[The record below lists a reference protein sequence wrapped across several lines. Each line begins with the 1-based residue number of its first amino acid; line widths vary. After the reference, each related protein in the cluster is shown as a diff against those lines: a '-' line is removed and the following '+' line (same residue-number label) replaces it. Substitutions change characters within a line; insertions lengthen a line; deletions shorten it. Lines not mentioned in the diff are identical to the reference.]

1 MKAVMDKHRMLLS
14 HCILCWIQVSTVSLT
29 ALACLLLTIIL
40 LIVQSVYM
48 AIEHWQ
54 CVQHTFLNAC
64 VCIQVNQ
71 HHIFYDLTAKV
82 QTRFALALISLSAGE
97 PCTGYKSAHAQ
108 NASLFQ
114 RPLPNRTPF
123 SHY

>member
-1 MKAVMDKHRMLLS
+1 MKNQDEGCHGQTQNASFTLHLVLDSSFNRFIDCS
-14 HCILCWIQVSTVSLT
+14 
-29 ALACLLLTIIL
+29 CLLAAYNNINSAIGL
-40 LIVQSVYM
+40 YM
-48 AIEHWQ
+48 AMEHWK

-82 QTRFALALISLSAGE
+82 QTQFALALISLSAGE

-108 NASLFQ
+108 NASLFSA
-114 RPLPNRTPF
+114 TIT
-123 SHY
+123 